1 MKLLIK
7 GLTLPYPPSVNH
19 YWGMRGK
26 IRFLTAKAKKFR
38 QEVVRI
44 VEELGL
50 DNDIDSSLRLEMKV
64 YPPDRRKRDV
74 DNTIKPVLDA
84 LEHANLYTNDVNVTT
99 IEVTKRPFDGKHN
112 ARAEITVYELSN
124 E

>member
-7 GLTLPYPPSVNH
+7 GLELPYPPSVNH

-38 QEVVRI
+38 QEVVDI
-44 VEELGL
+44 IEEIGA
-50 DNDIDSSLRLEMKV
+50 DNDLDCPLRLEMTV

-84 LEHANLYTNDVNVTT
+84 LEHANLYTNDVNIIT
-99 IEVTKRPFDGKHN
+99 IKVTKKPFDGKHN
-112 ARAEITVYELSN
+112 ARAVIDLYEID
-124 E
+124 